1 MHRFVNPFS
10 NLYTGVRFPPPPQFL
25 IERRNMN
32 KEDEGNELHELI
44 HVSPRNLRTYYVTLV
59 WFTEDTMNNLFKG
72 QVVDFPDDTEL
83 VSTKYEVEAMTIMDA
98 ISQAKLIDS
107 ARKMELLTGF
117 HQVINMASKE
127 DKLDRYDYE
136 TVESFREY
144 LIDQGAF
151 TDFFFNDP
159 TSISAYLK
167 DNEVT
172 VRDKVINNVMEDADS
187 IGDNVENWLNNHDN
201 KEDKDS

>member
-1 MHRFVNPFS
+1 
-10 NLYTGVRFPPPPQFL
+10 
-25 IERRNMN
+25 MN
-32 KEDEGNELHELI
+32 KEDKQSELHELI
-44 HVSPRNLRTYYVTLV
+44 NVSPRNLRTYYVTLV
-59 WFTEDTMNNLFKG
+59 WFTEDTMSNLFKG

-107 ARKMELLTGF
+107 ARKMEVLTGF
-117 HQVINMASKE
+117 HQVINMASEE